1 MSNRAPTASPFAVTW
16 FTFVFGSKKGSSA
29 TFAPTTASA
38 RPGKPRTRQPRFRS
52 RQGLIGRTH
61 KNIDRLAR
69 YWFEERKGVRLKQSR
84 AREQAVLPFAG
95 LKCPLPDGR
104 GSDLANGFGDE
115 SMTVGTG
122 ESAIRSGFADRP
134 ARAAA
139 VPAIFAPRSSIFPC
153 VASYRSGPPD
163 RAGTLARPENM
174 SALTLKTDRNR
185 VENDQK
191 SFKTDRKTSKNDQ
204 KTLKIDRKTAS
215 VIRRPQPSDS
225 QNALVFPTNIAP
237 SASAT
242 TWHTTKN
249 RTRKNHCCK
258 CPLQELFPPKSPIG
272 NAWPRITAAP
282 CHAAGA
288 TPLPP
293 LHTWVH
299 PRRRRRG

>member
-1 MSNRAPTASPFAVTW
+1 
-16 FTFVFGSKKGSSA
+16 
-29 TFAPTTASA
+29 
-38 RPGKPRTRQPRFRS
+38 
-52 RQGLIGRTH
+52 
-61 KNIDRLAR
+61 
-69 YWFEERKGVRLKQSR
+69 
-84 AREQAVLPFAG
+84 
-95 LKCPLPDGR
+95 
-104 GSDLANGFGDE
+104 
-115 SMTVGTG
+115 
-122 ESAIRSGFADRP
+122 
-134 ARAAA
+134 
-139 VPAIFAPRSSIFPC
+139 
-153 VASYRSGPPD
+153 
-163 RAGTLARPENM
+163 M
-174 SALTLKTDRNR
+174 SAPTLKTDRKG

-191 SFKTDRKTSKNDQ
+191 SFKIDRKTSKNDQ

-215 VIRRPQPSDS
+215 VIRRSKPSDS
-225 QNALVFPTNIAP
+225 QNTLVFQTNIAL
-237 SASAT
+237 SEGAT